1 MNKDIALEI
10 CVDSVA
16 SCEAAQAGGASRVEL
31 CANLFEGG
39 TTPSTGTIREARRH
53 LAIGL
58 HVILRPRGGDFCY
71 SSAEFN
77 SLLYD
82 LQLAKDLGVDGVV
95 MGILLPDGNIDRK
108 RMEVLV
114 AQARPLTLTFH
125 RAFDLTPHP
134 ERALEEIMDLE
145 MDLLLTSG
153 QERSACEGI
162 PLLTRL
168 VRQAGDK
175 VRIMPGGGITERN
188 LERIVRET
196 GVRDVH
202 LTARQRVASPMSYQ
216 PGHVFMG
223 GELRLP
229 EFELAVADPGLIG
242 RLRQHLS
249 LL

>member
-1 MNKDIALEI
+1 MNQAIALEI
-10 CVDSVA
+10 CVDSVD
-16 SCEAAQAGGASRVEL
+16 SCVAAEEGGATRVEL

-39 TTPSTGTIREARRH
+39 TTPSAGTIREARKH
-53 LAIGL
+53 LSIGL

-82 LQLAKDLGVDGVV
+82 LQVAKDLGADGMVI
-95 MGILLPDGNIDRK
+95 GILQPDGTIDRK
-108 RMEVLV
+108 RMELLV
-114 AQARPLTLTFH
+114 KLARPLTLTFH
-125 RAFDLTPHP
+125 RAFDMTPDP
-134 ERALEEIMDLE
+134 EQALAEILDLE

-162 PLLTRL
+162 PLLARL
-168 VRQAGDK
+168 VRQAGDRI
-175 VRIMPGGGITERN
+175 RIMPGGGITERN
-188 LERIVRET
+188 LDRIVQET

-202 LTARQRVASPMSYQ
+202 LTARQRVASPMAYR

>member
-1 MNKDIALEI
+1 MKNQVALEI

-16 SCEAAQAGGASRVEL
+16 SCEAAQEGGATRVEL

-39 TTPSTGTIREARRH
+39 TTPSAGTIREARARIS
-53 LAIGL
+53 IGL

-71 SSAEFN
+71 SAAEFN
-77 SLLYD
+77 SMLYD
-82 LQLAKDLGVDGVV
+82 LQVAKDLGADGIVI
-95 MGILLPDGNIDRK
+95 GILQPNGTIDRE

-125 RAFDLTPHP
+125 RAFDMTPDP
-134 ERALEEIMDLE
+134 EQALADIVDLG

-162 PLLTRL
+162 PLLARL
-168 VRQAGDK
+168 VHQAGDRI
-175 VRIMPGGGITERN
+175 RIMPGGGITERN
-188 LERIVRET
+188 LDRVVRET

-202 LTARQRVASPMSYQ
+202 LSARQRVASPMDYR

-229 EFELAVADPGLIG
+229 EYELTVADPDKIG
-242 RLRQHLS
+242 RLRQHLT